1 MELSPEYV
9 GLRSRP
15 YTVEVSARRAM
26 AYAAGIGDTN
36 PRYLDDTRPGGPIAP
51 PMLAIALTWP
61 LASQFSEFWDVKDFP
76 LEVLAQQV
84 HYSESLTWARPL
96 RHDETLAISGEIVA
110 ITPHRAGT
118 HLVIRFVAMGKA
130 GDTVFTEYIGGMLR
144 GVVCAG
150 EGRGGDQVPKPH
162 RSPRAEEPLWTR
174 TLHVSAADP
183 WVYDMCADVHFPI
196 HTSAAFAHLVGLPG
210 PIYQGTATLARAVS
224 AIIDAEAEGEAERLL
239 EVSGLFT
246 GMVLP
251 DTSLTIETI
260 AAKEGNTD
268 RTLHFRVLN
277 QEGRRAIRDG
287 CVRLAAPTAKEAR
300 A

>member
-1 MELSPEYV
+1 MELSSHFV
-9 GLRSRP
+9 GLRSKP
-15 YTVEVSARRAM
+15 YAVEVSARRAM

-61 LASQFSEFWDVKDFP
+61 LASQFSEFWDVGDFP

-84 HYSESLTWARPL
+84 HYSESLVWERPL
-96 RHDETLAISGEIVA
+96 RHDETLKITGEIVA
-110 ITPHRAGT
+110 IMPHRAGT
-118 HLVIRFVAMGKA
+118 HLVIRFEATGKD
-130 GDTVFTEYIGGMLR
+130 GGLVFTEHIGGMLR

-150 EGRGGDQVPKPH
+150 AGCGGDNVPKPH
-162 RSPRAEEPLWTR
+162 RPPRVEEPQWTK
-174 TLHVSAADP
+174 TLQVSAADP
-183 WVYDMCADVHFPI
+183 WVYDACADVHFPI

-224 AIIDAEAEGEAERLL
+224 TIIDAEAGGEAERLL

-251 DTSLTIETI
+251 DTNLAVEVMAI
-260 AAKEGNTD
+260 KESTKE
-268 RTLHFRVLN
+268 RTLFFRVLN

-287 CVRLAAPTAKEAR
+287 CVRLAPAVTKG
-300 A
+300 